1 MVTQQLLQ
9 LSSFEEACN
18 AWMETHR
25 KLCLMLSD
33 APSGTVK
40 KKKPPHHVD
49 DAGVVDDADA
59 DADDSR

>member
-1 MVTQQLLQ
+1 
-9 LSSFEEACN
+9 
-18 AWMETHR
+18 MEMHR
-25 KLCLMLSD
+25 KLCLLLSD

-59 DADDSR
+59 DDSR